1 VPVRN
6 IQGSLEFF
14 NILYKQTGDYMGY
27 GKVLNQYR
35 KTTIETAGKLDLV
48 IMCYEKSILFLTQA
62 KEHFKEKE
70 FEKKA
75 YKFQKALGIINEL
88 QRSLNMEQGGEIAR
102 NLDSL
107 YSHITKRLL
116 TGDIRKDLT
125 AYDESIHIL
134 NELME
139 AWQAIKTEDDPQEN
153 VYAKRNMLQS
163 GASCIAA

>member
-1 VPVRN
+1 
-6 IQGSLEFF
+6 
-14 NILYKQTGDYMGY
+14 MGY

-35 KTTIETAGKLDLV
+35 KTSIETSGRLDLV
-48 IMCYEKSILFLTQA
+48 ILCYEKAVLFLTQA

-75 YKFQKALGIINEL
+75 YKFQKALAIINEL
-88 QRSLNMEQGGEIAR
+88 QRSLNMEQGGDIAK

-116 TGDIRKDLT
+116 AGDISKDLT
-125 AYDESIHIL
+125 SYDESIHIL
-134 NELME
+134 NELKD
-139 AWQAIKTEDDPQEN
+139 AWQAIKAEDNPQEN

-163 GASCIAA
+163 GVSCIAA